1 MNHREY
7 MCLPLY
13 KKLGEEKGIVAVEF
27 SFVIVIF
34 LFMVFFIFE
43 ISRYMFISST
53 IDFMLSS
60 AARTSA
66 SRSESNTD
74 YNELFRKTITT
85 DNGFWA
91 GFIDPSLLATR
102 VTFCDTVAQA
112 VANQCSAADS
122 DLKKLAVYQVSYR
135 YQPLILSGVPGAET
149 LVAALKNSLSR
160 QIIYVQEYETNAH
173 LKDM

>member
-1 MNHREY
+1 MNYRAY
-7 MCLPLY
+7 RRLPLY
-13 KKLGEEKGIVAVEF
+13 KKLQEEKGIVAVEF

-34 LFMVFFIFE
+34 LLMVFFIFE
-43 ISRYMFISST
+43 ISRYMFISSA

-66 SRSESNTD
+66 SRSASNTD
-74 YNELFRKTITT
+74 YNELFRKSITT

-102 VTFCDTVAQA
+102 VTFCDTVTQ
-112 VANQCSAADS
+112 VIANKCSAAES

-135 YQPLILSGVPGAET
+135 YRPLILVPGAD
-149 LVAALKNSLSR
+149 ALITALENSLSR
-160 QIIYVQEYETNAH
+160 QVISVQEYETNAN